1 MRRTAMHWVLAPLAA
16 LALVACDDGRDE
28 VVTAD
33 SVAPRP
39 SGKTLA
45 QALHDDRDLSTLD
58 GVVATSK
65 FDDVL
70 SGVGP
75 YTVLAPVNAA
85 FLAEAVPTD
94 AASAAAM
101 LSAHM
106 LPGLVTR
113 ADIVRAL
120 SQDPDGK
127 VEMRTLD
134 DRIVVFSRIGDVI
147 TATAAD
153 GTLARLTGAE
163 TVTNNGVVEPIDVVL
178 VKLGA

>member
-1 MRRTAMHWVLAPLAA
+1 MRKAAMRWALAPLAA
-16 LALVACDDGRDE
+16 LALTACERKDE

-45 QALHDDRDLSTLD
+45 QAVHDTDDLSTLER
-58 GVVATSK
+58 VVTTSK
-65 FDDVL
+65 FGDVL

-85 FLAEAVPTD
+85 FLG
-94 AASAAAM
+94 AAPPSGAAAAAAL

-120 SQDPDGK
+120 SQDADGK

-134 DRIVVFSRIGDVI
+134 DRIVTFSRIGDVI
-147 TATAAD
+147 TATAVD
-153 GTLARLTGAE
+153 GTLARLTGSE

-178 VKLGA
+178 VKPTA

>member
-1 MRRTAMHWVLAPLAA
+1 MMRRAATRWALAPLAA
-16 LALVACDDGRDE
+16 LLVACGNGKDE

-39 SGKTLA
+39 SGKTLV
-45 QALHDDRDLSTLD
+45 QALHDDAELSTLE
-58 GVVATSK
+58 GVVVTSR
-65 FDDVL
+65 FADVL

-85 FLAEAVPTD
+85 FLAQAAPTD
-94 AASAAAM
+94 AAAAAAL

-178 VKLGA
+178 VRPAA